1 MQPSKKR
8 TRKDAFSESESDF
21 EPDET
26 KKAKT
31 APKAS
36 KKPHPN
42 VEEETKEAPKVK
54 VDKIITDYKWKVH
67 PSTRNQPEK
76 TLDKS

>member
-1 MQPSKKR
+1 MQLSKKR
-8 TRKDAFSESESDF
+8 TRKEALSDSESDF
-21 EPDET
+21 EPDQKVKST
-26 KKAKT
+26 
-31 APKAS
+31 PKPS

-42 VEEETKEAPKVK
+42 VEEETKEAPKIK